1 MKDVRLISVENVV
14 PLLAPVDSAGTA
26 YALPYIDLKNA
37 LHCTIF
43 IFFGVVTAT
52 SVDQPVIVTVEAST
66 AAASNATEVA
76 IAFKY
81 RKAGAVGANT
91 WGAITTATASGI
103 TVATT
108 DDGFLYAIDIDP
120 AALPA
125 AHGQDDAR
133 FIRGVVGIDAGG
145 TVTLNAAWAVVETRY
160 PQLTHLSTT

>member
-1 MKDVRLISVENVV
+1 MKDVRLISNENII
-14 PLLAPVDSAGTA
+14 PLRAPVDDAGTA

-37 LHCTIF
+37 LHCTLF
-43 IFFGVVTAT
+43 VWFGVISAA

-81 RKAGAVGANT
+81 RKSGAVGANT
-91 WGAITTATASGI
+91 WGAITSATSTGI

-133 FIRGVVGIDAGG
+133 FIRGVIGIDAGG
-145 TVTLNAAWAVVETRY
+145 TVTLNAAWAVVEPRY
-160 PQLTHLSTT
+160 PQLTHLSAT

>member
-37 LHCTIF
+37 LHVTIF
-43 IFFGVVTAT
+43 VFFGVVTST
-52 SVDQPVIVTVEAST
+52 STDQPVLLTVEAST
-66 AAASNATEVA
+66 GAASTSAVA
-76 IAFKY
+76 IPFKY

-103 TVATT
+103 TVETT

-125 AHGQDDAR
+125 AHGSDDVR
-133 FIRGVVGIDAGG
+133 YVSGKVGIDAGG

-160 PQLTHLSTT
+160 PQLTHLGTT